1 MKIYKYPAEKEGL
14 NRKLAR
20 RKKLYDRSL
29 IQSVTDIFHQVAET
43 GDNAILRLTEKFDQ
57 VRLSALAVSREYME
71 ECLTKIP
78 NELVQAINHARENIE
93 EVNRYLLP
101 ESLKTVEIREG
112 TVIGEKTTPLDSVG
126 LWVPARK
133 GPLISTALMLV
144 GAAKVAGV
152 KRIVVGMAPN
162 ANGAADPA
170 TVAASVMAGATDIVV
185 GNGVGI
191 IAGFSM
197 GTETVPEVDGIFGP
211 GPGGIAAAMSVA
223 FSYGK
228 KTVLG
233 IGPTD
238 SAIIC
243 DETADAEILAFDM
256 VNEGE
261 HGPDSSSILATTS
274 EKVAEE
280 VCRFLEDFIKEG
292 PERGE
297 ILQTVFSEE
306 GLGAVI
312 HCATLEDAVQV
323 INEYAP
329 EHMIIKCSKNNEE
342 TVLNGIRNAG
352 EILIGDYAP
361 FTAGNYAIG
370 ITAVLPTNGYA
381 KSVSGV
387 TSKDMVKTS
396 TIGMLNKDALHR
408 LLPTIQEIGK
418 WEGMPSH
425 VLAVEKRFAR
435 KGTTIGC

>member
-1 MKIYKYPAEKEGL
+1 MRIYRYPEEKELL
-14 NRKLAR
+14 NQKLSR

-29 IQSVTDIFHQVAET
+29 IQSVTDIFNQVAES
-43 GDNAILRLTEKFDQ
+43 GDEAILHLTEKFDHVQ
-57 VRLSALAVSREYME
+57 LDTLRMSEEYIRK
-71 ECLTKIP
+71 CVGQIP
-78 NELVQAINHARENIE
+78 DELLRAIHHARRNIE

-101 ESLKTVEIREG
+101 EGMKTVKIREG
-112 TVIGEKTTPLDSVG
+112 TVIGEKTTPLASVG

-162 ANGAADPA
+162 VRGKADPA
-170 TVAASVMAGATDIVV
+170 TVAASIIAGATDIVV
-185 GNGVGI
+185 GNGVGV

-197 GTETVPEVDGIFGP
+197 GTETIPEVDGIFGP

-243 DETADAEILAFDM
+243 DETADPEILAYDM
-256 VNEGE
+256 INEGE

-274 EKVAEE
+274 MEVAEG
-280 VCRFLEDFIKEG
+280 VCRHLEAFIKKG
-292 PERGE
+292 PERGS

-312 HCATLEDAVQV
+312 HCESLEDAMDV

-329 EHMIIKCSKNNEE
+329 EHMIIKCKKNNEE
-342 TVLNGIRNAG
+342 AVLSGIRNAG
-352 EILIGDYAP
+352 EILVGDYAP

-396 TIGMLNKDALHR
+396 TIGILDREALYR
-408 LLPTIQEIGK
+408 LLPTIREIGK
-418 WEGMPSH
+418 WEGLPSH
-425 VLAVEKRFAR
+425 VLAVEKRFE
-435 KGTTIGC
+435 

>member
-1 MKIYKYPAEKEGL
+1 MKVYTYPEEKEL
-14 NRKLAR
+14 LVKKLER
-20 RKKLYDRSL
+20 RKQLYDRSL
-29 IQSVTDIFHQVAET
+29 IQTVADIFNQVAKS
-43 GDNAILRLTEKFDQ
+43 GDKAILDLTKKFDNTSLNALLLTE
-57 VRLSALAVSREYME
+57 EYIQK
-71 ECLTKIP
+71 CLTQIP
-78 NELVQAINHARENIE
+78 DELVNAINHARKNIE
-93 EVNRYLLP
+93 EVNQYLLP
-101 ESLKTVEIREG
+101 EPIKTVEIREG

-144 GAAKVAGV
+144 GAAKTAGV
-152 KRIVVGMAPN
+152 NRIVVGMAPN
-162 ANGAADPA
+162 ADGKADPA
-170 TVAASVMAGATDIVV
+170 TVAASIIAGATDIVV

-197 GTETVPEVDGIFGP
+197 GTETIPEVDGIFGP

-243 DETADAEILAFDM
+243 DETADPEILTYDM
-256 VNEGE
+256 INEGE

-274 EKVAEE
+274 MEVAKE

-292 PERGE
+292 PERGH
-297 ILQTVFSEE
+297 ILKTVFSED

-312 HCATLEDAVQV
+312 HCKSLEDAMVV
-323 INEYAP
+323 INDYAP
-329 EHMIIKCSKNNEE
+329 EHMIIKCNKNNEE
-342 TVLNGIRNAG
+342 RVLKGIRNAG
-352 EILIGDYAP
+352 EILVGDYAP

-381 KSVSGV
+381 KSVSGI

-396 TIGMLNKDALHR
+396 TIGKLDKKALHR
-408 LLPTIQEIGK
+408 LLPTIREIGK
-418 WEGMPSH
+418 WEGLPSH
-425 VLAVEKRFAR
+425 VLAVEKRFE
-435 KGTTIGC
+435 